1 MRFVNCFRAQ
11 AGCAVPNNPATP
23 PAIPFVS
30 PRGDEPGNRQEGEDW
45 NKHASI
51 VGLWHVIYT
60 GTSDTPGPI
69 PVPPAPP
76 SFQYVETF
84 KTWHAD
90 GTEFENAIVPP
101 AGGICYGVWKDIG
114 HGSVKLHH
122 IGLMFDSHGD
132 LAFIFTVDERY
143 GFRPRQRLHRHLR
156 FQALASQLRCRRHW
170 KTHTGDLRN
179 NGRHPHHRRLTNSQ
193 PDETN
198 PVHCAEGDRSSIPFV
213 THACSTRARGTCGST
228 RSTRD
233 GLDRKRAAGFTAEAG
248 KTYSSGPRRR
258 NNRIRANR

>member
-1 MRFVNCFRAQ
+1 MIRMHVVAAPRTRRLFAVVALAGICVLSTASRAQ

-132 LAFIFTVDERY
+132 LAFIFTVDEKDTVSAHGNAY
-143 GFRPRQRLHRHLR
+143 TGTFDFRLWPPSFAAVGIGKPIQEISGTT
-156 FQALASQLRCRRHW
+156 AA
-170 KTHTGDLRN
+170 
-179 NGRHPHHRRLTNSQ
+179 
-193 PDETN
+193 
-198 PVHCAEGDRSSIPFV
+198 
-213 THACSTRARGTCGST
+213 TRITV
-228 RSTRD
+228 D
-233 GLDRKRAAGFTAEAG
+233 
-248 KTYSSGPRRR
+248 
-258 NNRIRANR
+258 